1 MKEDVLNAVLNYVET
16 DHTGALLINGKW
28 GCGKTYYITHNI
40 FNELKEKGKTPII
53 ISLFGMNSLEELPK
67 KISSSILANEVGIE
81 QTEQMQTGSKMF
93 QGIAKKIPIVKDIV
107 DVATSCDWA
116 ALLLDEETK
125 RDSVIFLGDLER
137 VMSKID
143 INAILGVVND
153 LVENKRLK
161 VILVANE
168 SFLKEREGEE
178 TEDSTSKK
186 SPKQIFKEKVIEKTV
201 SFEPDILSIFEE
213 LVKEKNDDN
222 FSKIMLTESMKDIIN
237 PGHVSKIEF
246 TTNKSDEQKV
256 DESEALKSNLHNI
269 RILKFAIE
277 HFYQIYCTLKASE
290 DFDLWGKDYTATYLW
305 TAVVGYSIEY
315 KMNNI
320 EYGNYRDL
328 DCYLTQGALSV
339 IAWNKEGDTF
349 VTDDFAPNF
358 YQKYFK
364 RHRLIPFFSE
374 DLFNYIT
381 TWKHIDVTKV
391 RNALYPIVCPIE
403 ELDTDADLLHR
414 TYNEMYRM
422 TNEEHDQRIRDLLDS
437 FLNGKFKVLK
447 DYFNCYEYLKCY
459 IDFIYTIVPESEYK
473 EMTQENARKLIG
485 ESDVTREAVLDCQ
498 RRMTN
503 CDDKFSKQFYKECEE
518 LCRNRIESLREENDQ
533 SIVSLLNQNFHAFAN
548 KIIDMDRDFID
559 TRIRRA
565 ILNKVTKE
573 DAISFASNLDN
584 RDIEDLKYFI
594 EHRYDFVN
602 EPLVEELPFWENIL
616 EGFVGRT
623 AKAINPTNCI
633 IQKQVIPRI
642 EKTIQFFESSV
653 QNPKNSE
660 IEG

>member
-40 FNELKEKGKTPII
+40 FDELREKGKKPII

-67 KISSSILANEVGIE
+67 KISSSILTNEVGIE
-81 QTEQMQTGSKMF
+81 QTEQIQNSSQIF
-93 QGIAKKIPIVKDIV
+93 QSIASKIPIIKDIV

-116 ALLLDEETK
+116 SLLLDEETK
-125 RDSVIFLGDLER
+125 RDSVIFLDDLER
-137 VMSKID
+137 LVDKID
-143 INAILGVVND
+143 VNEILGVVND

-178 TEDSTSKK
+178 TEDSTSNKPSK
-186 SPKQIFKEKVIEKTV
+186 LIFKEKVIEKTV
-201 SFEPDILSIFEE
+201 SFEPEILSIFEE
-213 LVKEKNDDN
+213 LVREKKNDD
-222 FSKIMLTESMKDIIN
+222 FTKIMLTESIKDIIN
-237 PGHVSKIEF
+237 PDHVSKIEF

-290 DFDLWGKDYTATYLW
+290 DFDLWEKDYTATYLW
-305 TAVVGYSIEY
+305 AAVVGYSIEY

-328 DCYLTQGALSV
+328 DDYLKYGSV
-339 IAWNKEGDTF
+339 SIVWYKNEADE
-349 VTDDFAPNF
+349 FAPDF
-358 YQKYFK
+358 YQKYFT
-364 RHRLIPFFSE
+364 RHYLIPFFSE

-391 RNALYPIVCPIE
+391 RNALYPIVCPVE
-403 ELDTDADLLHR
+403 ELDTDVALLHR
-414 TYNEMYRM
+414 TNHDWDMLTSAEL
-422 TNEEHDQRIRDLLDS
+422 DQRVRVILDS
-437 FLNGKFKVLK
+437 FLNGEFKVLK
-447 DYFNCYEYLKCY
+447 DYFDCYEFLNCY
-459 IDFIYTIVPESEYK
+459 IDFVYFIVPESDYK
-473 EMTQENARKLIG
+473 DKVFKNARKLIG
-485 ESDVTREAVLDCQ
+485 ESDVSTQAVIECQ
-498 RRMTN
+498 RRKSN
-503 CDDKFSKQFYKECEE
+503 SADDFSEQFYKKCEE

-533 SIVSLLNQNFHAFAN
+533 NIVSLLNQDFHAFASN
-548 KIIDMDRDFID
+548 IIEMRPGLWD
-559 TRIRRA
+559 TLIRRP
-565 ILNKVTKE
+565 ILHKVTNE

-584 RDIEDLKYFI
+584 RDVEDLINFI

-602 EPLVEELPFWENIL
+602 EPLVEELPFWKDIL

-623 AKAINPTNCI
+623 AKERTPTNCI

-642 EKTIQFFESSV
+642 EKTIHFLESSV
-653 QNPKNSE
+653 QNPKNPE